1 MTDTITITEI
11 DFLIIVFVST
21 IATIVGRFLSNM
33 ISKFVKH
40 RGKKD

>member
-11 DFLIIVFVST
+11 DFLIIVFVS
-21 IATIVGRFLSNM
+21 TIVGRFLSNM

>member
-21 IATIVGRFLSNM
+21 IVGRFLNNM